1 MKKIVFVLI
10 LCLAVSS
17 LALAQWRAATAE
29 EIAFEKRISAE
40 FEKILTAAAKKMSQ
54 PWTYQFNPAHQGPFD
69 FDACDYIPHEVR
81 VSMGLAFPP
90 DSPDAN
96 RIEQDLIRYDQIKD
110 SLAQSGKSYD
120 RESPWDSMEVW
131 VEIVVNYSALSQDA
145 RIDTTKLSA
154 NEKALPMPGAVLAIY
169 QAYLGSSDRPTTRCW
184 YGEIPFK
191 NNPQTYPHYS
201 PGHTIN
207 RCEVHNVILTV
218 QTAPALAQE
227 FYHNLDVATIKRII
241 EEQ

>member
-1 MKKIVFVLI
+1 MKKIVFALI

-17 LALAQWRAATAE
+17 LSRAQWRAATPA

-96 RIEQDLIRYDQIKD
+96 RIEQELIRYEQIRD
-110 SLAQSGKSYD
+110 SLAQSGKTYD
-120 RESPWDSMEVW
+120 RESPWDSMEVY
-131 VEIVVNYSALSQDA
+131 VDIVVNYGALAFES
-145 RIDTTKLSA
+145 IDTTKLNS
-154 NEKALPMPGAVLAIY
+154 NEMMIHLPGAVLAIY
-169 QAYLGSSDRPTTRCW
+169 QAYPGSSDRPTTRCW
-184 YGEIPFK
+184 FGDIPFK
-191 NNPQTYPHYS
+191 SNPQTHPHYS
-201 PGHTIN
+201 PSRPIN
-207 RCEVHNVILTV
+207 RTDVKNVIITI
-218 QTAPALAQE
+218 QTAPALARE
-227 FYHNLDVATIKRII
+227 FYRNIDVQAIQRVI
-241 EEQ
+241 EEM